1 MREAVTEIIQKECE
15 QYGLVKLGLVTSV
28 EKAVEQLLQVCPVA
42 DSGTFCDFS
51 QFREWR
57 RAVLDRFYHQLKY
70 ADFLE
75 DNSSQPVFIRFMLSL
90 RKRLIRRIQERWVGD
105 TIDSILTVPEHT
117 LAFKL
122 SVMLSEE
129 ADQLLYPQMR
139 LFRTPW
145 DIEEY
150 CSFFCQDYYP
160 VDLEKLLVRLRIH
173 DEEFWDEIYL
183 LIKRM
188 AGRVTSYSILSN
200 QYKDETEQD
209 TWSES
214 SLLLRDKII
223 SGTLPLFENALHFR
237 NYLIRVCQN
246 KCHEAIRRNRKQELS
261 MDDPVLDRDA
271 LLMSVAEDSEQTRR
285 ETEVSSLSDID
296 QDCDY
301 EVSCALTSI
310 LWEKTEPWYAQ
321 LTEGIEGK
329 VTILLSH
336 YVQGLSYE
344 QIAAMHVTGLSTSE
358 RQRLQA
364 KLRQDV
370 VRVRKTLKERFVQIL
385 KKINTVKAYER
396 M

>member
-15 QYGLVKLGLVTSV
+15 QYNLIELGLVTSV
-28 EKAVEQLLQVCPVA
+28 EKAVEQFLRVYSDA
-42 DSGTFCDFS
+42 DSGPFCDFS
-51 QFREWR
+51 QYREWR
-57 RAVLDRFYHQLKY
+57 RGVIDRFYHQLKY

-75 DNSSQPVFIRFMLSL
+75 GNSYQPVFTRFVFSL

-105 TIDSILTVPEHT
+105 TIDSILTASEHT

-122 SVMLSEE
+122 SVMLSKE
-129 ADQLLYPQMR
+129 ADQLLYPQMQ
-139 LFRTPW
+139 LFRTPF
-145 DIEEY
+145 DIESH
-150 CSFFCQDYYP
+150 CALFCQDYYP
-160 VDLEKLLVRLRIH
+160 VDLEKLLARLRIN
-173 DEEFWDEIYL
+173 DPEFWDEIYL
-183 LIKRM
+183 LIKKIAR
-188 AGRVTSYSILSN
+188 RVTSYSISSN

-223 SGTLPLFENALHFR
+223 SGTFPLFESALHFR

-246 KCHEAIRRNRKQELS
+246 KCHEAMRRNRKQELS
-261 MDDPVLDRDA
+261 LDDPTLNGDA
-271 LLMSVAEDSEQTRR
+271 LLMSVAEDLEQTRR
-285 ETEVSSLSDID
+285 ETGASSLSDID
-296 QDCDY
+296 LDCAY

-310 LWEKTEPWYAQ
+310 LWDKTEPWYAQ
-321 LTEGIEGK
+321 LTKGLEEK

-344 QIAAMHVTGLSTSE
+344 QIAALHAPGLSASD

-385 KKINTVKAYER
+385 KKEKYS
-396 M
+396 